1 MAAPLPINELDTVV
15 LKVALPEHRLDVGA
29 IGTVA
34 GVHDEGETLEVDFA
48 DASGAAATR
57 LRLPQGHVRR
67 STHEDA

>member
-1 MAAPLPINELDTVV
+1 MAMPLPINELDTVV

-34 GVHDEGETLEVDFA
+34 GVHDGGETLDVDFA
-48 DASGAAATR
+48 GASGATGTR
-57 LRLPQGHVRR
+57 LRLPQRQVRR